1 MGKVLLTFCLLFSM
15 LPMVANAELR
25 SNCDDKITISKTNYN
40 GFLKV
45 NNIVVNVHKY
55 KKWTKNSLNILIGNF
70 RWIPKK
76 YKKRFKADI
85 LVEYSNGLK
94 CNFKATIRNN
104 GNQKDHIALKDNSI
118 IQSINVH
125 LTTGDINGISKFKLL
140 RPNTRGNFKD
150 EILLTELLR
159 EFGYLAPRTS
169 YIDAKINGVVSKM
182 LFQEKPDIA
191 MLDFNQ
197 RKVGPIFEGDER
209 FMFRLAENV
218 PDNQISNI
226 KIGMLPLLEKGI
238 NAMLARQINS
248 EWIFENEKNSEISYN
263 ALSNLNHI
271 YLLYSNRYKDG
282 KNDFDYSNYSL
293 NNNLLA
299 LNNPKK
305 ILRLDIYNLIVFSTN
320 GWHGL
325 VPNNRKF
332 YWNENENFF
341 EPINSDTNAN
351 IEAETNIFFL
361 PLSEQIDFAFDDLEK
376 LLNQINIKKLKKGI
390 SLRGVEFTNDEAIK
404 KINKIKKNL
413 YSLKKIYEKAN
424 PDIIAYNRENVIEE
438 KMWDKYYNSLYSINP
453 SIYAVEHSSGNN
465 IFKKCKTKPFKC
477 TKINFSK
484 DQLMDL
490 IEGKL
495 VIDSREYQYLR
506 KN

>member
-1 MGKVLLTFCLLFSM
+1 M
-15 LPMVANAELR
+15 LPMVANAESR

-40 GFLKV
+40 DFLKV
-45 NNIVVNVHKY
+45 NNIVVKVHKY

-76 YKKRFKADI
+76 YKKKFKADI

-94 CNFKATIRNN
+94 CNFKATIKNN

-118 IQSINVH
+118 IQSVNVH
-125 LTTGDINGISKFKLL
+125 LTTGNINGIAKFKLL

-159 EFGYLAPRTS
+159 EFDYIAPRTS

-197 RKVGPIFEGDER
+197 RKVGPMFEGDER
-209 FMFRLAENV
+209 FMFRLAGNV
-218 PDNQISNI
+218 PDNHISNI
-226 KIGMLPLLEKGI
+226 KIGMVALLEKGI

-271 YLLYSNRYKDG
+271 YLLFSNRYKDG

-305 ILRLDIYNLIVFSTN
+305 ILKLDIYNLIVFSTN

-325 VPNNRKF
+325 VASNRKF
-332 YWNENENFF
+332 YWNSIKKYF

-351 IEAETNIFFL
+351 IDLDTTVFHM
-361 PLSEQIDFAFDDLEK
+361 PYSYQIESAFDVLEK
-376 LLNQINIKKLKKGI
+376 KLINLNIKKLNNNISFRGI
-390 SLRGVEFTNDEAIK
+390 DLSEKEINDKIDK
-404 KINKIKKNL
+404 IKINLKKLKNIYKKEDQSLIEYNRNDIIEDKMWSNYFDAL
-413 YSLKKIYEKAN
+413 YEINPNIYVVKKSLK
-424 PDIIAYNRENVIEE
+424 
-438 KMWDKYYNSLYSINP
+438 
-453 SIYAVEHSSGNN
+453 NN
-465 IFKKCKTKPFKC
+465 TYQRCKVKPFVCNVFKFN
-477 TKINFSK
+477 KK
-484 DQLMDL
+484 QLNKL
-490 IEGKL
+490 LEGRL
-495 VIDSREYQYLR
+495 VIKGNEYQYLGVM
-506 KN
+506 